1 MCRLKFLYDTLLR
14 LNSNLVNAKQNFLNE
29 SLLFENDE
37 CQNVII

>member
-1 MCRLKFLYDTLLR
+1 MYRLKFLYDTLLWS
-14 LNSNLVNAKQNFLNE
+14 NSSLVNAKQNFLNE

>member
-1 MCRLKFLYDTLLR
+1 MYRLKFLYDTLLWS
-14 LNSNLVNAKQNFLNE
+14 NSNLVNVKQNFLNE